1 MQPPY
6 PRWDDD
12 LPDDEDSDDSLHPFS
27 RRDDQP
33 IIRRI
38 RRDRGLIVEDDSA
51 PADDAPPPAP
61 VRVTAR
67 AANTDPTFGL
77 LICFALNIGLAALGP
92 AYGDLRFMAAW
103 SALALF
109 GVGAWLIGSTV
120 RVGSERV
127 ENLAWGVVFGVLV
140 GAPLLVVGG
149 RTLSATTA
157 LIFRTGTETG
167 LTTLSL
173 GAVLALVVFVM
184 PLGETLFFRGLLQT
198 GRPFWLAGAAA
209 SVWSVLLFFPMVETA
224 QYPLIAVLTGS
235 ALVLMNVM
243 YSYVCQ
249 RNGLAAAWLCQITI
263 NLLVFVIPFATRA

>member
-6 PRWDDD
+6 PRWEDD
-12 LPDDEDSDDSLHPFS
+12 LPEDEQDDGAPHPFA

-33 IIRRI
+33 VIRRI
-38 RRDRGLIVEDDSA
+38 RRDWPPAYD
-51 PADDAPPPAP
+51 ADDAPAPEDAPPAP
-61 VRVTAR
+61 VRVGPR
-67 AANTDPTFGL
+67 PANTDPTFGL

-103 SALALF
+103 GALALF
-109 GVGAWLIGSTV
+109 GVGAWLIGSTL
-120 RVGSERV
+120 RIGSERI
-127 ENLAWGVVFGVLV
+127 ENLTWGAVFGLLV
-140 GAPLLVVGG
+140 GAPLLIVGG

-157 LIFRTGTETG
+157 LIFRTGADAG

-198 GRPFWLAGAAA
+198 GRPFWLAGAAGA
-209 SVWSVLLFFPMVETA
+209 VWSVLLFFPMVETA
-224 QYPLIAVLTGS
+224 QYPLIAVLIGS

-249 RNGLAAAWLCQITI
+249 RNGLAAAWVCQITV
-263 NLLVFVIPFATRA
+263 NLLVFVIPFATRS